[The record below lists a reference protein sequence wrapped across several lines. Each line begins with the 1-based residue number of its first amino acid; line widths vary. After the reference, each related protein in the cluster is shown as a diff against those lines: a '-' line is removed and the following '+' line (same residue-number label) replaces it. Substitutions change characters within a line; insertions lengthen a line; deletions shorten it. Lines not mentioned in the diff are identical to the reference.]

1 MRDRDT
7 KGRIVEAAF
16 GLFAERG
23 YHAVSVRDIAAAVG
37 VKDASL
43 YKMCIR
49 DRSPPEGAARQPPSA

>member
-23 YHAVSVRDIAAAVG
+23 YHAVSVRDIAAAVRC
-37 VKDASL
+37 V
-43 YKMCIR
+43 
-49 DRSPPEGAARQPPSA
+49 